1 LAALCRR
8 QGAYFR
14 AHSRTAEAE
23 APLREAVALCE
34 QLVKDDPDNVVDCSA
49 LAESYSNLGY
59 LFHYVLIRRW
69 HEAETAYRQALTI
82 QEDVVRRAPANPDYR
97 NVLGRMCRD
106 LGKICMLDRR
116 TEESERAYKRGIDVQ
131 TSLARDHPNTSS
143 YQMVLT
149 SLYKELGVVY
159 DTTGR
164 LADALAPWL
173 ESLRCAERLVDRDPT
188 DLRHIVSL
196 GEMQAMLGYL
206 QFRLHNDALDAA
218 ALVNRGIATLES
230 AYARDSRLQTLQIC
244 LKNAYDF
251 RGDMLVSLGRYSEA
265 LADRERVIALAE
277 PPFRPFAQIV
287 HAVTLAQSGNDR
299 RAIEEMRT
307 AADAVPRN
315 SPSAGAIY
323 ANSARVFAVAAIA
336 VSRDAA
342 RSDSERKVFGSGGG
356 VAGARVRDWVSDERP
371 NPQVAGIPPVA
382 IASRLS
388 GCPLWSLGDLFCRRF
403 VKSVRNA
410 RQLCAA
416 DDIRDRLGFRPR
428 FEQRLASGV
437 EHFFEVIEL
446 RQVIA
451 GRHGDPLC
459 PRDRCRR
466 VDRVALGV
474 LQDEGF
480 ERDRRRFGR
489 LE

>member
-1 LAALCRR
+1 LIGGLIRDDPAKADHRRQLAALCRR

-14 AHSRTAEAE
+14 AHSRAAEAE

-315 SPSAGAIY
+315 SPSAGAIH

-342 RSDSERKVFGSGGG
+342 RSDSERKELAESYSAQAVEWLGRAFEIGYPTN
-356 VAGARVRDWVSDERP
+356 DPILKLPEFHP
-371 NPQVAGIPPVA
+371 LQ
-382 IASRLS
+382 SRADYQAALS
-388 GCPLWSLGDLFCRRF
+388 GR
-403 VKSVRNA
+403 
-410 RQLCAA
+410 
-416 DDIRDRLGFRPR
+416 
-428 FEQRLASGV
+428 
-437 EHFFEVIEL
+437 
-446 RQVIA
+446 
-451 GRHGDPLC
+451 
-459 PRDRCRR
+459 
-466 VDRVALGV
+466 
-474 LQDEGF
+474 
-480 ERDRRRFGR
+480 
-489 LE
+489 